1 MNSPLKAWLKS
12 KSFYIFLATIFC
24 ESKILPRT
32 LFMEEYSNFIKT
44 IMEKDLEEGRVKQ
57 IVTRFPPEPNAY
69 LHIGHARAI
78 INDFELARDFGGYTN
93 LRFDD
98 TNPVN
103 EGAEYV
109 QAIID
114 DIKWL
119 GYEPKNIF
127 FGSDYFEEQ
136 YNRAVLLIKK
146 GLAYVDDL
154 NAEQITAYRGTLTE
168 PGKNSPCRDRSIE
181 ENLKL
186 FQEMRDGKYG
196 DGEKTLR
203 AKIDMSHPNINMRDP
218 VIYRILHVP
227 HHRQGN
233 KWCIYPMYDFAH
245 PLQDAIEGITHSM
258 CSLEFDNH
266 RILYDWFVEKCEMP
280 NVPHQYEFGRLNIT
294 NTVMSKRYLRQLV
307 DQGYVDGYDDPRMPT
322 LVALK
327 RKGFTPEAIRNFIL
341 YTGLSR
347 INSVTNAEEL
357 DNFLREDQK
366 LKAVRPMAVLRPLK
380 VVIDNYPEGQI
391 EYVEASNNMENPEL
405 GNRQIAFG
413 KYLYIEQEDFIEEK
427 PNRKW
432 KRLSVGDEVRLMH
445 AYFIKCN
452 SVIKDENGKIVE
464 IHCTYDPETKSGS
477 GFEGRKPNGT
487 IHYVEATTALKAT
500 FNHFEPLIFDETEE
514 TKGKTFIER
523 MNPNSL
529 VKLEGFVEASLKD
542 TKPLDRFQF
551 IRNGYYCTDKLSNK
565 DNLIFNRTC
574 PLKSS
579 FNG

>member
-1 MNSPLKAWLKS
+1 
-12 KSFYIFLATIFC
+12 
-24 ESKILPRT
+24 
-32 LFMEEYSNFIKT
+32 MEEISNFIKT
-44 IMEKDLEEGRVKQ
+44 IMEKDLAEGRVKQ

-78 INDFELARDFGGYTN
+78 INDFELAKEFGGYTN

-109 QAIID
+109 QAIIN

-136 YNRAVLLIKK
+136 YNRAILLIKK

-154 NAEQITAYRGTLTE
+154 NAEQITEYRGTLTE
-168 PGKNSPCRDRSIE
+168 PGRNSPCRDRSIE

-203 AKIDMSHPNINMRDP
+203 AKIDMAHPNINMRDP

-245 PLQDAIEGITHSM
+245 PLQDAIEGVTHSM

-357 DNFLREDQK
+357 DNFLREEQK
-366 LKAVRPMAVLRPLK
+366 MKATRPMAVLKPLK

-391 EYVEASNNMENPEL
+391 EYLEASNNMENPDL
-405 GNRQIAFG
+405 GTRKIAFG
-413 KYLYIEQEDFIEEK
+413 KYLYIEQDDFIEEK

-432 KRLSVGDEVRLMH
+432 KRLSIGDEVRLMH
-445 AYFIKCN
+445 AYFIKAN
-452 SVIKDENGKIVE
+452 SVVKDADDKIVE

-487 IHYVEATTALKAT
+487 IHYVEASTALKAT
-500 FNHFEPLIFDETEE
+500 FNLYEPLVFDETEE
-514 TKGKTFIER
+514 TKGTSFIER
-523 MNPNSL
+523 INPNSCI
-529 VKLEGFVEASLKD
+529 KLEGFVEASLVD
-542 TKPLDRFQF
+542 TKSLDRYQF
-551 IRNGYYCTDKLSNK
+551 IRNGYFCTDKLSTK

-579 FNG
+579 FSN

>member
-1 MNSPLKAWLKS
+1 M
-12 KSFYIFLATIFC
+12 C
-24 ESKILPRT
+24 EGLT
-32 LFMEEYSNFIKT
+32 MEEINNFIKT
-44 IMEKDLEEGRVKQ
+44 IMEKDLEEGRVKS

-78 INDFELARDFGGYTN
+78 VTDFGLAEAFGGYTN

-109 QAIID
+109 DAIIED
-114 DIKWL
+114 LKWL
-119 GYEPKNIF
+119 GYTPKNIF
-127 FGSDYFEEQ
+127 FGSDYFDEQ
-136 YNRAVLLIKK
+136 YNRAILLIKK

-154 NAEQITAYRGTLTE
+154 SPEEMTEYRGTLTE
-168 PGKNSPCRDRSIE
+168 PGKNSPWRDRSIE

-186 FQEMRDGKYG
+186 FEEMKAGKYAN
-196 DGEKTLR
+196 GEKTLR
-203 AKIDMSHPNINMRDP
+203 AKIDMAHPNINMRDP
-218 VIYRILHVP
+218 VIYRILHVA

-258 CSLEFDNH
+258 CSLEYDNH
-266 RILYDWFVEKCEMP
+266 RILYDWFVEKCEMEH
-280 NVPHQYEFGRLNIT
+280 VPHQYEFGRLNIT

-307 DQGYVDGYDDPRMPT
+307 EEGHVTGYDDPRMPT
-322 LVALK
+322 LVGLK
-327 RKGFTPEAIRNFIL
+327 RKGFTPEAIKNFIV

-347 INSVTNAEEL
+347 INSTTNADNL
-357 DNFLREDQK
+357 DYFLREEQK
-366 LKAVRPMAVLRPLK
+366 LKASRPMAVLNPLK

-391 EYVEASNNMENPEL
+391 EYVEASNNMENEEL
-405 GNRQIAFG
+405 GTRKLAFG
-413 KYLYIEQEDFIEEK
+413 KYLYIEKEDFVEVK

-432 KRLSVGDEVRLMH
+432 KRLSVGDEVRLMF
-445 AYFIKCN
+445 AYFIKCE
-452 SVIKDENGKIVE
+452 SVVKDENGEIIE

-500 FNHFEPLIFDETEE
+500 FNHYEPLVFDETEE
-514 TKGKTFIER
+514 TKGKSFLER
-523 MNPNSL
+523 LNPNSW
-529 VKLEGFVEASLKD
+529 VKLEGYVEESLKD

-551 IRNGYYCTDKLSNK
+551 IRNGYYCTDKLSK
-565 DNLIFNRTC
+565 EGELIFNRTC

>member
-1 MNSPLKAWLKS
+1 
-12 KSFYIFLATIFC
+12 
-24 ESKILPRT
+24 
-32 LFMEEYSNFIKT
+32 MEEISNFIKT

-78 INDFELARDFGGYTN
+78 INDFELAKAFGGYTN

-109 QAIID
+109 QAIIN

-136 YNRAVLLIKK
+136 YNRAILLIKK

-154 NAEQITAYRGTLTE
+154 NAEQITEYRGTLTE

-186 FQEMRDGKYG
+186 FQEMRDGKYA

-203 AKIDMSHPNINMRDP
+203 AKIDMAHPNINMRDP

-245 PLQDAIEGITHSM
+245 PLQDAIEGVTHSM

-266 RILYDWFVEKCEMP
+266 RILYDWFVKECEMP

-357 DNFLREDQK
+357 DNFLREEQK
-366 LKAVRPMAVLRPLK
+366 MKATRPMAVLNPLK
-380 VVIDNYPEGQI
+380 VVIDNYPEDQI

-405 GNRQIAFG
+405 GTRQIAFG

-432 KRLSVGDEVRLMH
+432 KRLSIGDEVRLMH

-452 SVIKDENGKIVE
+452 SVVKDNNGKIVE

-487 IHYVEATTALKAT
+487 IHYVEATTALKAE
-500 FNHFEPLIFDETEE
+500 FRHYEPLVFDETEE
-514 TKGKTFIER
+514 TKGTTFIER
-523 MNPNSL
+523 INPNSL
-529 VKLEGFVEASLKD
+529 VVLHGYVEASLKD

-551 IRNGYYCTDKLSNK
+551 IRNGYYCTDKESTK

-579 FNG
+579 FSN

>member
-1 MNSPLKAWLKS
+1 
-12 KSFYIFLATIFC
+12 
-24 ESKILPRT
+24 
-32 LFMEEYSNFIKT
+32 MEEISNFIKT

-78 INDFELARDFGGYTN
+78 VNDFELAKSFGGYTN

-103 EGAEYV
+103 EGAQYV
-109 QAIID
+109 EAIIN
-114 DIKWL
+114 DIRWL

-136 YNRAVLLIKK
+136 YNRAILLIKK

-154 NAEQITAYRGTLTE
+154 NADEITAYRGTLTE

-186 FQEMRDGKYG
+186 FQEMKDGKYG

-203 AKIDMSHPNINMRDP
+203 AKIDMAHPNINMRDP

-307 DQGYVDGYDDPRMPT
+307 DQGYVTGYDDPRMPT

-327 RKGFTPEAIRNFIL
+327 RKGFTPDAIKNFIV

-357 DNFLREDQK
+357 DNFLREEQK
-366 LKAVRPMAVLRPLK
+366 MIAPRPMAVLNPLK
-380 VVIDNYPEGQI
+380 VIIDNYPEDKI
-391 EYVEASNNMENPEL
+391 EYVEASNNMENEAL
-405 GNRQIAFG
+405 GTRQIAFG
-413 KYLYIEQEDFIEEK
+413 KYLYIEKEDFIEEK

-432 KRLSVGDEVRLMH
+432 KRLSLGDEVRLMH
-445 AYFIKCN
+445 AYFIKAE
-452 SVIKDENGKIVE
+452 SVEKDADGNIVAV
-464 IHCTYDPETKSGS
+464 HCTYDPATKSGS

-500 FNHFEPLIFDETEE
+500 FNLFEPLIFDETEE
-514 TKGKTFIER
+514 TKGKTFLER
-523 MNPNSL
+523 MNPNSWI
-529 VKLEGFVEASLKD
+529 KMEGYVEASLAN
-542 TKPLDRFQF
+542 TKELDHFQF
-551 IRNGYYCTDKLSNK
+551 IRNGYYCTDKESTKEHLV
-565 DNLIFNRTC
+565 FNRTC

-579 FNG
+579 FN

>member
-1 MNSPLKAWLKS
+1 
-12 KSFYIFLATIFC
+12 
-24 ESKILPRT
+24 
-32 LFMEEYSNFIKT
+32 MEEISNFIKT
-44 IMEKDLEEGRVKQ
+44 IMEKDLEEGRVKS

-78 INDFELARDFGGYTN
+78 INDFELAKAFGGYTN

-136 YNRAVLLIKK
+136 YNRAILLIKK

-154 NAEQITAYRGTLTE
+154 NAEQITEYRGTLTE

-203 AKIDMSHPNINMRDP
+203 AKIDMAHPNINMRDP
-218 VIYRILHVP
+218 VMYRILHVP

-245 PLQDAIEGITHSM
+245 PLQDAIEGVTHSM

-357 DNFLREDQK
+357 DNFLREEQK
-366 LKAVRPMAVLRPLK
+366 MKATRPMAVLKPLK
-380 VVIDNYPEGQI
+380 VVIDNYPEDKI
-391 EYVEASNNMENPEL
+391 EYLEASNNMENLEL

-413 KYLYIEQEDFIEEK
+413 KYLYIEQDDFIEEK

-432 KRLSVGDEVRLMH
+432 KRLSLGDEVRLMH
-445 AYFIKCN
+445 AYFIKAN
-452 SVIKDENGKIVE
+452 SVVKDENGNIVE
-464 IHCTYDPETKSGS
+464 VHCTYDVETKSGS

-487 IHYVEATTALKAT
+487 IHFVEATTALKAT
-500 FNHFEPLIFDETEE
+500 FNLYEPLIFDETEE

-529 VKLEGFVEASLKD
+529 VKLEGFVEASLKN

-551 IRNGYYCTDKLSNK
+551 IRNGYYCTDKLSK
-565 DNLIFNRTC
+565 EDNLIFNRTC

-579 FNG
+579 FSN

>member
-1 MNSPLKAWLKS
+1 
-12 KSFYIFLATIFC
+12 
-24 ESKILPRT
+24 
-32 LFMEEYSNFIKT
+32 MEEYSNFIKT

>member
-1 MNSPLKAWLKS
+1 
-12 KSFYIFLATIFC
+12 
-24 ESKILPRT
+24 
-32 LFMEEYSNFIKT
+32 MEEYSNFIKT
-44 IMEKDLEEGRVKQ
+44 IMEKDLEEGRVNH

-78 INDFELARDFGGYTN
+78 VNDFELAAAFGGYTN

-109 QAIID
+109 DAIIS
-114 DIKWL
+114 DIRWL

-154 NAEQITAYRGTLTE
+154 NADEITAYRGTLTE
-168 PGKNSPCRDRSIE
+168 PGKDSPYRNRTIE
-181 ENLKL
+181 KNLKL
-186 FQEMRDGKYG
+186 FEEMRAGKYG
-196 DGEKTLR
+196 NGEKTLR
-203 AKIDMSHPNINMRDP
+203 AKIDMAHPNINMRDP

-227 HHRQGN
+227 HHRQGD

-266 RILYDWFVEKCEMP
+266 RILYDWFVEKCEME
-280 NVPHQYEFGRLNIT
+280 NVPHQYEWGRLNIT
-294 NTVMSKRYLRQLV
+294 NTIMSKRYLRQLV
-307 DQGYVDGYDDPRMPT
+307 DGGYVTGYDDPRMPT

-327 RKGFTPEAIRNFIL
+327 RRGFTPDAIKAFIR

-347 INSVTNAEEL
+347 VNSTTEAENL
-357 DNFLREDQK
+357 NFFLREDQK
-366 LKAVRPMAVLRPLK
+366 LKATRPMAVLNPLK

-391 EYVEASNNMENPEL
+391 EQLDASNNMENEEL
-405 GNRQIAFG
+405 GSRKINFG
-413 KYLYIEQEDFIEEK
+413 KYLYIEKEDFVEEK

-452 SVIKDENGKIVE
+452 SVVKDDNGEIIE

-487 IHYVEATTALKAT
+487 IHFVEATTALKAT
-500 FNHFEPLIFDETEE
+500 FNLYEPLIFDETEE
-514 TKGKTFIER
+514 TKGQTFIER
-523 MNPNSL
+523 LNPNSW
-529 VKLEGFVEASLKD
+529 VKLEGFVEQSLKD

-551 IRNGYYCTDKLSNK
+551 IRNGYYCTDKESTK
-565 DNLIFNRTC
+565 DELIFNRTC
-574 PLKSS
+574 SLKSS
-579 FNG
+579 FN

>member
-1 MNSPLKAWLKS
+1 
-12 KSFYIFLATIFC
+12 
-24 ESKILPRT
+24 
-32 LFMEEYSNFIKT
+32 MEEISNFIKT

-78 INDFELARDFGGYTN
+78 INDFELAKAFGGYTN

-109 QAIID
+109 QAIIN

-136 YNRAVLLIKK
+136 YNRAILLIKK

-154 NAEQITAYRGTLTE
+154 NAEQITEYRGTLTE

-186 FQEMRDGKYG
+186 FQEMRDGKYA

-203 AKIDMSHPNINMRDP
+203 AKIDMAHPNINMRDP

-245 PLQDAIEGITHSM
+245 PLQDAIEGVTHSM

-307 DQGYVDGYDDPRMPT
+307 DQGYVNGYDDPRMPT

-357 DNFLREDQK
+357 DNFLREEQK
-366 LKAVRPMAVLRPLK
+366 MKATRPMAVLNPLK

-413 KYLYIEQEDFIEEK
+413 KYLYIEREDFIEEK

-432 KRLSVGDEVRLMH
+432 KRLSLGDEVRLMH
-445 AYFIKCN
+445 AYFIKAN
-452 SVIKDENGKIVE
+452 SVVKDSNGNIVE

-487 IHYVEATTALKAT
+487 IHYVEATTALPAT
-500 FNHFEPLIFDETEE
+500 FNHFEPLVFDETEE
-514 TKGKTFIER
+514 TKGTSFLER
-523 MNPNSL
+523 INPNSL
-529 VKLEGFVEASLKD
+529 VVLHGYVENSLKD

-551 IRNGYYCTDKLSNK
+551 IRNGYYCTDKESTK

-579 FNG
+579 FNN

>member
-1 MNSPLKAWLKS
+1 
-12 KSFYIFLATIFC
+12 
-24 ESKILPRT
+24 
-32 LFMEEYSNFIKT
+32 MEEISNFIKT

-78 INDFELARDFGGYTN
+78 INDFELAKAFGGYTN

-136 YNRAVLLIKK
+136 YNRAILLIKK

-154 NAEQITAYRGTLTE
+154 NAEQITEYRGTLTE
-168 PGKNSPCRDRSIE
+168 PGKESPCRNRSIE

-196 DGEKTLR
+196 NGEKTLR
-203 AKIDMSHPNINMRDP
+203 AKIDMAHPNINMRDP

-227 HHRQGN
+227 HHKQGD

-245 PLQDAIEGITHSM
+245 PLQDAIEGVTHSM

-266 RILYDWFVEKCEMP
+266 RILYDWFIEKCEMP

-357 DNFLREDQK
+357 DNFLREEQK
-366 LKAVRPMAVLRPLK
+366 MKATRPMAVLKPLK
-380 VVIDNYPEGQI
+380 VVIDNYPEDKI
-391 EYVEASNNMENPEL
+391 EYLEASNNMENPDL

-413 KYLYIEQEDFIEEK
+413 KYLYIEQDDFIEEK

-432 KRLSVGDEVRLMH
+432 KRLSIGDEVRLMH
-445 AYFIKCN
+445 AYFIKAN
-452 SVIKDENGKIVE
+452 SVEKDANGNITCV
-464 IHCTYDPETKSGS
+464 HCTYDIETKSGS
-477 GFEGRKPNGT
+477 GFDGRKPNGT
-487 IHYVEATTALKAT
+487 IHFVEARTALKAT
-500 FNHFEPLIFDETEE
+500 FNLYEPLIFDETEE
-514 TKGKTFIER
+514 TKGLSFIER

-529 VKLEGFVEASLKD
+529 IKLEGFVEASLAN

-579 FNG
+579 FSN

>member
-1 MNSPLKAWLKS
+1 
-12 KSFYIFLATIFC
+12 
-24 ESKILPRT
+24 
-32 LFMEEYSNFIKT
+32 MEEISNFIKT

-78 INDFELARDFGGYTN
+78 INDFELAKAFGGYTN

-136 YNRAVLLIKK
+136 YNRAILLIKK

-154 NAEQITAYRGTLTE
+154 NAEQITEYRGTLTE
-168 PGKNSPCRDRSIE
+168 PGKESPCRNRSIE

-196 DGEKTLR
+196 NGEKTLR
-203 AKIDMSHPNINMRDP
+203 AKIDMAHPNINMRDP

-227 HHRQGN
+227 HHRQGD

-245 PLQDAIEGITHSM
+245 PLQDAIEGVTHSM

-266 RILYDWFVEKCEMP
+266 RILYDWFIEKCEMP

-357 DNFLREDQK
+357 DNFLREEQK
-366 LKAVRPMAVLRPLK
+366 MKATRPMAVINPLK

-391 EYVEASNNMENPEL
+391 EYLDAPNNMENEAL
-405 GNRQIAFG
+405 GNRQIAFS

-432 KRLSVGDEVRLMH
+432 KRLSIGDEVRLMH

-452 SVIKDENGKIVE
+452 SVVKDDNGNITE
-464 IHCTYDPETKSGS
+464 IHCTYDVETKSGS

-487 IHYVEATTALKAT
+487 IHFVEASTALKAT
-500 FNHFEPLIFDETEE
+500 FNLYEPLVFDETEE
-514 TKGKTFIER
+514 TKGLSFIER
-523 MNPNSL
+523 INPNSCI
-529 VKLEGFVEASLKD
+529 KKEGFVEASLIN
-542 TKPLDRFQF
+542 TKPLDRYQF
-551 IRNGYYCTDKLSNK
+551 IRNGYYCTDKESTK
-565 DNLIFNRTC
+565 EHLIFNRTC

-579 FNG
+579 FN